1 MSWKNEALYWLN
13 EAGVQV
19 ASMLAGLLGSMVS
32 LVHEKQISRRRM
44 FAIVLVGAVAAGYL
58 TPLLSHLTGMP
69 EKMANSL
76 AFLVG
81 LMSMKITDALLKAG
95 IWVTNNIGTI
105 IKSILYKNKP

>member
-1 MSWKNEALYWLN
+1 MSWKNDALFWLN
-13 EAGVQV
+13 AAGLQV
-19 ASMLAGLLGSMVS
+19 ASMVAGMTGAMVS

-44 FAIVLVGAVAAGYL
+44 FAILLVGTVAAGYL
-58 TPLLSHLTGMP
+58 TPLVSHLTGMP

-95 IWVTNNIGTI
+95 IWAGNNIGNI
-105 IKSILYKNKP
+105 LKSYTKNKP

>member
-1 MSWKNEALYWLN
+1 MKAMSWKNEALYWLN
-13 EAGVQV
+13 EAGLQV
-19 ASMLAGLLGSMVS
+19 ASMLAGLVGAMVS

-44 FAIVLVGAVAAGYL
+44 FAILLVGTVAAGYL

-81 LMSMKITDALLKAG
+81 LTSMKTTDALLKAG
-95 IWVTNNIGTI
+95 IWVGNNIGNI
-105 IKSILYKNKP
+105 LKSYKK